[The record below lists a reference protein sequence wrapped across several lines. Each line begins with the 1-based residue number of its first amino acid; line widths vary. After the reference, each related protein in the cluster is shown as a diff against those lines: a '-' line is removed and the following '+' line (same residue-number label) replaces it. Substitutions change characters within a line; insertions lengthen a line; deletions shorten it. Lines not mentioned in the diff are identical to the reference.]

1 MHARRQT
8 NCRSSEFSPAA
19 RANVGRRLNLEKVRR
34 KSLHA
39 KRCRREAP
47 PQPARITVTPTTAAI
62 RPDMSI
68 TPPAE
73 RRAGLGPELLQD
85 QRQRAEA
92 GERGSIGM
100 TPPAQFND

>member
-1 MHARRQT
+1 
-8 NCRSSEFSPAA
+8 
-19 RANVGRRLNLEKVRR
+19 
-34 KSLHA
+34 
-39 KRCRREAP
+39 
-47 PQPARITVTPTTAAI
+47 VTPATAAI
-62 RPDMSI
+62 RPDMSV